1 VVVSHRQLVATV
13 ATIAVERSLAA
24 TDFADA
30 ALVAV
35 VDALLLALVVV
46 QGADGAVVLTK
57 TVVAALALS

>member
-1 VVVSHRQLVATV
+1 MVVSHRQLVATV

>member
-1 VVVSHRQLVATV
+1 MVVSHRQLVATV

-46 QGADGAVVLTK
+46 QGADGAVVLAK
-57 TVVAALALS
+57 TVVAALALG